1 MKYILVVG
9 GNNMRY
15 LITFAYDG
23 SKYKGYQKQPKEKTV
38 QGELEKALKTIN
50 GHKKVSVHASGR
62 TDAGVH
68 AFNQKAHFDLDIKH
82 VTPEKLKDGLNS
94 LLPKDI
100 YIKNVEMVAD
110 DFHARFNA
118 KYKVYEMLINF
129 KEKNPFYRNYV
140 VDSFSNIS
148 IKKCKEIA
156 KYFVG
161 RKNFMNYCSKEEDEN
176 NFIRTIKKIKI
187 FKKNVVLHMIF
198 VGDGFMTY
206 QVRMI
211 SANIL
216 LYGQN
221 KISKD
226 EIIKRLNF
234 VDKRDVS
241 PYCLSAE
248 GLYLV
253 NVIY

>member
-1 MKYILVVG
+1 MNLLL
-9 GNNMRY
+9 N
-15 LITFAYDG
+15 FSYDG
-23 SKYKGYQKQPKEKTV
+23 TNFYGYQKQPNKRTV
-38 QGELEKALKTIN
+38 QGEIEKVLSILFQEEVKIY
-50 GHKKVSVHASGR
+50 ASGR
-62 TDAGVH
+62 TDAKVH
-68 AFNQKAHFDLDIKH
+68 AINQYANFKIEYLKFD
-82 VTPEKLKDGLNS
+82 TKDLCYRMNK
-94 LLPKDI
+94 LLPNDI
-100 YIKNVEMVAD
+100 VIKKISIVD
-110 DFHARFNA
+110 DNFHARFNA

-140 VDSFSNIS
+140 VDSFSNVS

-156 KYFVG
+156 KYFIG
-161 RKNFMNYCSKEEDEN
+161 KKNFMNYCSKEEDEN

-187 FKKNVVLHMIF
+187 FKKNEVLHMIF

-206 QVRMI
+206 QIRMI

>member
-1 MKYILVVG
+1 MNLLL
-9 GNNMRY
+9 N
-15 LITFAYDG
+15 FSYDG
-23 SKYKGYQKQPKEKTV
+23 TNFYGYQKQPNKRTV
-38 QGELEKALKTIN
+38 QGEIEKVLSTLFQEEVKIY
-50 GHKKVSVHASGR
+50 ASGR
-62 TDAGVH
+62 TDAKVH
-68 AFNQKAHFDLDIKH
+68 ALNQYANFKIEHLKFDIKDLCYRMN
-82 VTPEKLKDGLNS
+82 K
-94 LLPKDI
+94 LLPNDI
-100 YIKNVEMVAD
+100 VIKKISIVD
-110 DFHARFNA
+110 DNFHARFNA

-140 VDSFSNIS
+140 VDSFSNVS

-156 KYFVG
+156 KYFIG

-187 FKKNVVLHMIF
+187 FKKNGVLHMIF

-206 QVRMI
+206 QIRMI

-216 LYGQN
+216 LYGEN

>member
-1 MKYILVVG
+1 MNLLL
-9 GNNMRY
+9 N
-15 LITFAYDG
+15 FSYDG
-23 SKYKGYQKQPKEKTV
+23 TNFYGYQKQPNKRTI
-38 QGELEKALKTIN
+38 QGEIEKVLSILFQEEVKIY
-50 GHKKVSVHASGR
+50 ASGR
-62 TDAGVH
+62 TDAKVH
-68 AFNQKAHFDLDIKH
+68 AINQYANFKIEHLKFD
-82 VTPEKLKDGLNS
+82 TKDLCYRMNK
-94 LLPKDI
+94 LLPNDI
-100 YIKNVEMVAD
+100 VIKKISIVD
-110 DFHARFNA
+110 DNFHARFNA

-140 VDSFSNIS
+140 VDSFSNVS
-148 IKKCKEIA
+148 IKKCKKIA
-156 KYFVG
+156 KYFIG
-161 RKNFMNYCSKEEDEN
+161 KKNFMNYCSKEEDEN

-187 FKKNVVLHMIF
+187 FKNNGVLHIIF

-206 QVRMI
+206 QIRMI

-226 EIIKRLNF
+226 EIVKRLNF